1 MITFYRER
9 FELDFQYFKIKPM
22 SSRSILGR
30 AVRITC
36 WGNGIVVRARF
47 CPVPD
52 FGGVVEAVSDEEGVG
67 TLL

>member
-22 SSRSILGR
+22 SSCSILGR

-36 WGNGIVVRARF
+36 RGIGIVVRARL

-52 FGGVVEAVSDEEGVG
+52 FGGVIEAISQKKGVRG
-67 TLL
+67 LI